1 MKKKQSASLK
11 AKKNAMMD
19 RVLKERGFRYGLH
32 RILTEGDW
40 ECMQKFEEWV
50 EFVYTKERHL
60 DRRVKELI
68 ITAIILTLRS
78 SPEHVQA
85 HMKAAAKAGAT
96 KEELIVVTELVG
108 HWAGTVA
115 FANGLECWRYVF
127 APDLPPAFKPL
138 PAGQRA

>member
-1 MKKKQSASLK
+1 MQENQSASLETE
-11 AKKNAMMD
+11 KKAMMD

-32 RILTEGDW
+32 KILTEGDW

-78 SPEHVQA
+78 SA
-85 HMKAAAKAGAT
+85 
-96 KEELIVVTELVG
+96 
-108 HWAGTVA
+108 
-115 FANGLECWRYVF
+115 
-127 APDLPPAFKPL
+127 
-138 PAGQRA
+138 

>member
-1 MKKKQSASLK
+1 MQENQSASLETE
-11 AKKNAMMD
+11 KKAMMD

-32 RILTEGDW
+32 KILTEGDW

-78 SPEHVQA
+78 SAEHVQA
-85 HMKAAAKAGAT
+85 HMNAAVRAGAT
-96 KEELIVVTELVG
+96 KEELIVVAELVG
-108 HWAGTVA
+108 HWGGTVA
-115 FANGLECWRYVF
+115 FANALECWRQVF
-127 APDLPPAFKPL
+127 APQLPPAFKPL
-138 PAGQRA
+138 PAGQQA